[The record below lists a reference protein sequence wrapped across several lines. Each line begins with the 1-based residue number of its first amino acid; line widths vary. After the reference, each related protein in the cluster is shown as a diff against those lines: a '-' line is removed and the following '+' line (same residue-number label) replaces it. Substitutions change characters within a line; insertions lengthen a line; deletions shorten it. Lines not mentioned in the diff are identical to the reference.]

1 MRCWTVQVDQDC
13 RWMENMSGE
22 YLVHY
27 RDCKGGSDIR
37 MTRAETNV
45 FVEHYLTQNGW
56 CFVNHQFVPNANE
69 FRSMELHP
77 TDTILLF
84 PALTYYTEIADA
96 TGYSEAWLTQAEI
109 AELVNQSQ
117 GTWVFVN
124 DQLVDRSEVATM
136 NIEPGSRV
144 RLLPALIGGP
154 KRYRTRVFDGVSL
167 KEEDL
172 TAEELMKDGYRLL
185 INGKLCEDL
194 PAEIVE
200 DHPADITGIE
210 LRSDLVDVITGPAST
225 MVMRRSEFEQITR
238 QFEGP
243 LLAVMGSTVMR
254 NGDMTTL
261 CDGPDELFENL
272 WANPEGPLVLV
283 AINC

>member
-1 MRCWTVQVDQDC
+1 
-13 RWMENMSGE
+13 ME
-22 YLVHY
+22 
-27 RDCKGGSDIR
+27 
-37 MTRAETNV
+37 T
-45 FVEHYLTQNGW
+45 YLTYISGPG
-56 CFVNHQFVPNANE
+56 VEV
-69 FRSMELHP
+69 
-77 TDTILLF
+77 
-84 PALTYYTEIADA
+84 
-96 TGYSEAWLTQAEI
+96 WLTQAEI
-109 AELVNQSQ
+109 AEKVTQSQ

-124 DQLVDRSEVATM
+124 DLLVNASDVAIM
-136 NIEPGSRV
+136 SFEPGSRV
-144 RLLPALIGGP
+144 RLMPGLIGGP
-154 KRYRTRVFDGVSL
+154 TPKRYPTRVFDGVSL

-172 TAEELMKDGYRLL
+172 TAEELKKDGYRLL

-200 DHPADITGIE
+200 AHPADITGIE
-210 LRSDLVDVITGPAST
+210 LRSDLVDVITEPAST
-225 MVMRRSEFEQITR
+225 MVMRRSEFELITR

-261 CDGPDELFENL
+261 SDGPDELFENL